1 MSKIKKSAHY
11 VRHSNA
17 LPVKVTRRV
26 SRRLREVDTLI
37 RPSEMRFLPHLTQGE
52 LQDFSVS
59 HRQNLPIYPNKNLQE
74 SKIYSKDAI
83 NLNFDSFK
91 DVQICMKRQNRR
103 RVIFA
108 LSKHGRGFSKP
119 KWKASSFIRCS

>member
-1 MSKIKKSAHY
+1 MSKIKKTAHY

-26 SRRLREVDTLI
+26 SRRLREVDNLI

-52 LQDFSVS
+52 LNDFSLS
-59 HRQNLPIYPNKNLQE
+59 HRENLPVYPNKNLQE

-83 NLNFDSFK
+83 NLNFDNFK
-91 DVQICMKRQNRR
+91 NVKICMSRNNRR

-108 LSKHGRGFSKP
+108 LKKQGRGFSKP
-119 KWKASSFIRCS
+119 HWKASSYIRCS